1 MQILHVICTPRGQA
15 SESYRIS
22 KKIVGFLLDSEPAAI
37 LVDRVIGN
45 GSITHTDRDYA
56 TTLGSTQQP
65 PMVTAQ
71 AGSFAQ
77 SEDLIRELESSDF
90 VVIGT
95 PMHNFTVPSALKA
108 WIDHIVRVRRT
119 FNVTTEGKVGILR
132 DRPVFVAVSSG
143 GRYSGERARQPDFLT
158 PYLKAILATIGLHD
172 LTFFS
177 IEGTALDPDFVAVAR
192 AKTDQ
197 ALQEYFGRRPNITS
211 NSPPC
216 LEQSGNTSMTE
227 ESTLL
232 AIGDGRVTQD
242 DGEVH
247 LAVMETRSGHG

>member
-1 MQILHVICTPRGQA
+1 MQILHVICSPRGQD

-22 KKIVGFLLDSEPAAI
+22 QKIIGFLLKSEPTAT
-37 LVDRVIGN
+37 LVDRVIGS
-45 GSITHTDRDYA
+45 GAITHADGNYA
-56 TTLGSTQQP
+56 TALGSTQQSFIAP
-65 PMVTAQ
+65 SWV
-71 AGSFAQ
+71 GSFSQ
-77 SEDLIRELESSDF
+77 SEDLIQELESSDF

-119 FNVTTEGKVGILR
+119 FNVTTEGKVGTLR

-177 IEGTALDPDFVAVAR
+177 IEGTALDPDSVAAAR
-192 AKTDQ
+192 ARTDQ
-197 ALQEYFGRRPNITS
+197 ALQEYFGRRPNLTS
-211 NSPPC
+211 NSPLCREPSSNATKTAESA
-216 LEQSGNTSMTE
+216 LTS
-227 ESTLL
+227 S
-232 AIGDGRVTQD
+232 
-242 DGEVH
+242 
-247 LAVMETRSGHG
+247 